1 MKMKKGLILTIRP
14 LKDYKYNEADSKAL
28 NKIIAGKAGRR
39 EALILQFSI
48 AYRLTGLPAEFVF

>member
-39 EALILQFSI
+39 EAFILQF
-48 AYRLTGLPAEFVF
+48 